1 MRLLTLIVAFNL
13 TAALPA
19 YATDYAQA
27 PNHIGGVTVLTDQPC
42 KFDKSLPEAY
52 TTDAKGDKT
61 LACYWFGKDIIYFEP
76 TDSIVRFLPK
86 KDFVLIKNII

>member
-1 MRLLTLIVAFNL
+1 MRLSALIVAFNL

-42 KFDKSLPEAY
+42 KFDKSCPRH
-52 TTDAKGDKT
+52 T
-61 LACYWFGKDIIYFEP
+61 LRMPRG
-76 TDSIVRFLPK
+76 
-86 KDFVLIKNII
+86 IKP